1 MKRLSSMK
9 LITSLPSNMEAGQ
22 QQIIWPSPALNAIG
36 AKDQT
41 SHQSILKGTKSSDC
55 SIPGETSGINTS
67 DSAGMSSRA
76 LLRSVAQL
84 SRCWTSIPRNNK
96 PFAQSSRD
104 RALSSC
110 VTFTKWPTL
119 SLANQGT
126 NLAIWPF
133 FLSLKAKALKHMRNL
148 LNAFWKAWLA
158 LVFVCSCADFSEA
171 AEARKPNILIIMAD
185 DLGYGDLGC
194 YGHPAIRTPNLDRM
208 AVEGMRF
215 TSFYS
220 GAPVCTPS
228 RAALLT
234 GRLAVRS
241 GLANE
246 QRRVLFPYSLGG
258 LPANEVTMAQL
269 LKTNGYATACIGKW
283 HLGHLPQFLPRQ
295 HGFDYFFGLPYS
307 NDMDELPDAPPGA
320 SGSLEPKNEWWNVPL
335 IRNEEIIEQ
344 PAKQSTLTRRY
355 TEEAIKFV
363 EANTDHPFL
372 LYFPHTFP
380 HVPLFASETFQ
391 KKSERGLF
399 GDVIQELDWSV
410 GEVLET
416 LKKQGLAEN
425 TFVFFTSD
433 NGPWLSQKLAGGSA
447 GPLRE
452 GKGSTWEGGMR
463 VPGIAWWPGK
473 IKPDQVSSAI
483 ACNMDLFTT
492 SLRLAGIEPPKG
504 RVIDGKDLSPVLF
517 GSGKPDRDFFF
528 YHRDTELFAIRK
540 GPWKIHLFTQ
550 SGYGPDAAEKHEPP
564 LLYNLETDPGE
575 KFNIANQRPDII
587 AQLLRL
593 AEEHK
598 KTIVPVEDQT
608 ALGKPPTRNKRGST
622 RPEGTILLRARE
634 VTIHGDTVRYEPQWY
649 KNTVGYWTNARDWIS
664 WDFDVAKP
672 GKYAVVILQGC
683 GPGSGGSDVE
693 FSAAN
698 QIITMQVQ
706 ETKGFQDF
714 RERNIGTFDIPAAGH
729 YTLTVKPK
737 VKPGPAVMDLRQ
749 VELVPQEK

>member
-1 MKRLSSMK
+1 LAHQWIGSTPFEKYRQAKRTGGFAALAAVCVTISPLSAARKGNDSSQGSVSETPAAPRRNARRVTGCEPGNAEAVF
-9 LITSLPSNMEAGQ
+9 ISVASLSETWPAQEKIFPRPGGGESRCVVDLHEKSRGQ
-22 QQIIWPSPALNAIG
+22 IRANGAQKSVIAIG
-36 AKDQT
+36 SFFLPLTVQVLNIRTFMNAHWKT
-41 SHQSILKGTKSSDC
+41 CLFLLLNC
-55 SIPGETSGINTS
+55 
-67 DSAGMSSRA
+67 A
-76 LLRSVAQL
+76 LLS
-84 SRCWTSIPRNNK
+84 
-96 PFAQSSRD
+96 D
-104 RALSSC
+104 
-110 VTFTKWPTL
+110 
-119 SLANQGT
+119 
-126 NLAIWPF
+126 
-133 FLSLKAKALKHMRNL
+133 
-148 LNAFWKAWLA
+148 
-158 LVFVCSCADFSEA
+158 A
-171 AEARKPNILIIMAD
+171 AEAGKPNIVIIMAD

-194 YGHPAIRTPNLDRM
+194 YGHPTIRTPNLDRM
-208 AVEGMRF
+208 AAEGMRF

-269 LKTNGYATACIGKW
+269 LKTNGYTTACIGKW

-295 HGFDYFFGLPYS
+295 HGFDYYFGLPYS

-344 PAKQSTLTRRY
+344 PVKQSNLTRRY
-355 TEEAIKFV
+355 TEEAIQFI
-363 EANTDHPFL
+363 EANKAHPFL

-380 HVPLFASETFQ
+380 HVPLFASEKFQ

-410 GEVLET
+410 GEVLST
-416 LKKQGLAEN
+416 LKNQGLAEN

-463 VPGIAWWPGK
+463 VPGIAWWPGR
-473 IKPDQVSSAI
+473 IKPAQVSSAI

-492 SLRLAGIEPPKG
+492 SLKLAGIEPPKD
-504 RVIDGKDLSPVLF
+504 RIIDGKDLSSVLF
-517 GSGKPDRDFFF
+517 GSGKPERDFFF

-540 GPWKIHLFTQ
+540 GPWKIHLFTK
-550 SGYGPDAAEKHEPP
+550 SGYGPDAAEKHDPP

-598 KTIVPVEDQT
+598 KTIVPVENQV
-608 ALGKPPTRNKRGST
+608 ALGNPPVRDKSGPTR
-622 RPEGTILLRARE
+622 PQGTILLRARD
-634 VTIHGDTVRYEPQWY
+634 VTIHGETVRYEPQWY
-649 KNTVGYWTNARDWIS
+649 KNTVGYWINARDWIS
-664 WDFDVAKP
+664 WDFDVAEP

-683 GPGSGGSDVE
+683 GPGSGGSTVE

-698 QIITMQVQ
+698 QTITMQVQ

-714 RERNIGTFDIPAAGH
+714 LERNIGTFDFPAAGH
-729 YTLTVKPK
+729 YTLAVKPK
-737 VKPGPAVMDLRQ
+737 VKPGLAVMDLRQ
-749 VELVPQEK
+749 IEFVPDVK